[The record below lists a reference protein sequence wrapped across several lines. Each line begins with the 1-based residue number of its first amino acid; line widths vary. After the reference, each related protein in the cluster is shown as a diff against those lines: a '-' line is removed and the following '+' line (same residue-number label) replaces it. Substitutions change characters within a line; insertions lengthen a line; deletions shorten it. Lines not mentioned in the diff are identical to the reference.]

1 MLFARARR
9 KFFYLVVALC
19 FLLFHPYRSNEV
31 KFNDLRHYVATLESL
46 GQLKVVEGASCDL
59 EIGAITELATSRS
72 NSPAVLFDSI
82 QGFKKGFR
90 ILTNFL
96 AHKSRERLV
105 YGVAEELT
113 DSEAV
118 RLWKN
123 KLKEVKP
130 VETLHVDDGPVKEN
144 MMVGNDV
151 DLTRF
156 PWPKWHQRDGG
167 PYICATAVVTRDP
180 ESGYINVG
188 SYRYML
194 LSKNTMVAHIGSGHH
209 GDVIRKKYWAKGKA
223 CPVAISLG
231 QEPALFVTA
240 GTNLSWGVSEY
251 GFAGW
256 MRGAPVEVTKG
267 VVTDLPIPATAEVLL
282 EGEMIAPEQGM
293 EVEGP
298 FGEMSGYYGGGARPA
313 PITVIKSV
321 LYRNDPIVLGAPPF
335 LGASRGILS
344 SRGILIWNELEA
356 LGIPNIIGV
365 NYSWGMTIIA
375 IKQAYPGHAMRAA
388 HGALGGTAGYHG
400 RFVIVVDDDI
410 DPFNLEDVLWALA
423 TRCDPE
429 TSLDVCRRIWSYKI
443 DPRLPKH
450 KKEAGDYTGAVA
462 IIDACKPY
470 HWIDEFPRTTK
481 ISEELLKATEDKWG
495 KLFKE

>member
-1 MLFARARR
+1 MIFT
-9 KFFYLVVALC
+9 
-19 FLLFHPYRSNEV
+19 
-31 KFNDLRHYVATLESL
+31 DLRHYISTLEKL
-46 GQLKVVEGASCDL
+46 GQLKVIDGASCDL
-59 EIGAITELATSRS
+59 EIGAITEMATSQP

-82 QGFKKGFR
+82 QGYKNGFR

-96 AHKSRERLV
+96 AHKTRERMV
-105 YGVAEELT
+105 YGVSDDLT
-113 DSEAV
+113 DRKPFEF
-118 RLWKN
+118 WKN

-130 VETLHVDDGPVKEN
+130 IEPVYVENGPVKQN
-144 MMVGNDV
+144 VMAGDDV
-151 DLTRF
+151 DLTKF
-156 PWPKWHQRDGG
+156 PWPRWHQRDGG
-167 PYICATAVVTRDP
+167 PYICATSAVTRDP

-209 GDVIRKKYWAKGKA
+209 GDVIRKKYWAKGKS
-223 CPVAISLG
+223 CPVAVSLG
-231 QEPALFVTA
+231 QEPALFEAA

-251 GFAGW
+251 GFTGW

-267 VVTDLPIPATAEVLL
+267 LATDLPIPATAEVVL
-282 EGEMIAPEQGM
+282 EGEMLPPEESMQ
-293 EVEGP
+293 VEGP

-313 PITVIKSV
+313 PVTVIKSV
-321 LYRNDPIVLGAPPF
+321 LYRNDPIILGAPPF

-344 SRGILIWNELEA
+344 SRGILIWNELEG

-410 DPFNLEDVLWALA
+410 DPFNLHDVMWALA

-429 TSLDVCRRIWSYKI
+429 TSLDICQEN
-443 DPRLPKH
+443 L
-450 KKEAGDYTGAVA
+450 
-462 IIDACKPY
+462 
-470 HWIDEFPRTTK
+470 
-481 ISEELLKATEDKWG
+481 EL
-495 KLFKE
+495 

>member
-1 MLFARARR
+1 M
-9 KFFYLVVALC
+9 
-19 FLLFHPYRSNEV
+19 

-375 IKQAYPGHAMRAA
+375 IKQAYPGHAMRVA

-400 RFVIVVDDDI
+400 RFVILVDDDI
-410 DPFNLEDVLWALA
+410 DPFDLEDVLWALA

>member
-1 MLFARARR
+1 VIFT
-9 KFFYLVVALC
+9 
-19 FLLFHPYRSNEV
+19 
-31 KFNDLRHYVATLESL
+31 DLRDYISTLQQM
-46 GQLKVVEGASCDL
+46 GQLKIIEGASCEL
-59 EIGAITELATSRS
+59 EIGAITEMATTRP
-72 NSPAVLFDSI
+72 NAPAVLFDSI
-82 QGFKKGFR
+82 QGHRRGFR

-96 AHKSRERLV
+96 SHKSRERLV
-105 YGVAEELT
+105 YGVAEDLT

-118 RLWKN
+118 RHWKDR
-123 KLKEVKP
+123 LKQVTPIEPRQVP
-130 VETLHVDDGPVKEN
+130 DGPVKEN
-144 MMVGNDV
+144 IVTGKDV
-151 DLTRF
+151 DLTLF
-156 PWPKWHQRDGG
+156 PWPRWHQRDGG
-167 PYICATAVVTRDP
+167 PYLCATAAITRDP
-180 ESGYINVG
+180 DSGYINVG

-194 LSKNTMVAHIGSGHH
+194 LTKNTVVAHIGSGHH
-209 GDVIRKKYWAKGKA
+209 GDVIRKKYWAKGKP

-231 QEPALFVTA
+231 QEPALFEAA

-256 MRGAPVEVTKG
+256 MRGAAVEVTRG
-267 VVTDLPIPATAEVLL
+267 VATDLPIPASAEVVL
-282 EGEMIAPEQGM
+282 EGEMLPPEQAM
-293 EVEGP
+293 ETEGP

-313 PITVIKSV
+313 PVTVINSV
-321 LYRNDPIVLGAPPF
+321 LFRNEPIILGYPPF
-335 LGASRGILS
+335 LGSRRGILS
-344 SRGILIWNELEA
+344 SRGILVWNELEG
-356 LGIPNIIGV
+356 LGIPNIVGV

-410 DPFNLEDVLWALA
+410 DPFDLHDVLWAIA

-443 DPRLPKH
+443 DPRLPKQ

-462 IIDACKPY
+462 IIDACRPY

-481 ISEELLKATEDKWG
+481 ISEELLKATEEKWG
-495 KLFKE
+495 KFFYE

>member
-1 MLFARARR
+1 M
-9 KFFYLVVALC
+9 
-19 FLLFHPYRSNEV
+19 

-267 VVTDLPIPATAEVLL
+267 VVTDLPIPATAEVVL

-375 IKQAYPGHAMRAA
+375 IKQAYPGHAMRVA

-400 RFVIVVDDDI
+400 RFVILVDDDI
-410 DPFNLEDVLWALA
+410 DPFDLEDVLWALA

>member
-1 MLFARARR
+1 LI
-9 KFFYLVVALC
+9 
-19 FLLFHPYRSNEV
+19 FH
-31 KFNDLRHYVATLESL
+31 DLRNYVATLEKL
-46 GQLKVVEGASCDL
+46 GQLKVIEGASCDL
-59 EIGAITELATSRS
+59 EIGAITELANSRPS
-72 NSPAVLFDSI
+72 SPAILFDSI
-82 QGFKKGFR
+82 PGFKKGFR

-96 AHKSRERLV
+96 AHKNRERLV
-105 YGVAEELT
+105 YGVDENLT

-118 RLWKN
+118 QFWKN

-130 VETLHVDDGPVKEN
+130 LEPVQVNDGPVKEN
-144 MMVGNDV
+144 IMIGGQV

-156 PWPKWHQRDGG
+156 PWPRWHQRDGG
-167 PYICATAVVTRDP
+167 PYICATAAVTRDP

-209 GDVIRKKYWAKGKA
+209 GDVIRKKYWAQGKS

-231 QEPALFVTA
+231 QEPALFEAA

-256 MRGAPVEVTKG
+256 MRGVPVEIIKG
-267 VVTDLPIPATAEVLL
+267 PVTDLPIPAAAEVVL
-282 EGEMIAPEQGM
+282 EGEMVAPEQGM

-313 PITVIKSV
+313 PVTVINSV
-321 LYRNDPIVLGAPPF
+321 LYRNDPIILGAPPF

-365 NYSWGMTIIA
+365 NYSWGMTIIS

-400 RFVIVVDDDI
+400 RFVIVVDEDI
-410 DPFNLEDVLWALA
+410 DPFDLEDVLWALA

-450 KKEAGDYTGAVA
+450 KKEVGDYTGAVA

-470 HWIDEFPRTTK
+470 YWIDEFPRTTK
-481 ISEELLKATEDKWG
+481 ISEELLKTTEEKWG
-495 KLFKE
+495 KFFKE